1 MAEGHRCRSHYR
13 DLQPGGQMRPYRS
26 MLFVPGHKPDW
37 IVKAGRSGADA
48 LIIDLE
54 DSIPHA
60 DKPAA
65 RLGVAALIEQTQRQD
80 QGAWIRVNALDTGWT
95 PLDLAA
101 IMTPALEGVVQPK
114 VETADDVKQLDAM
127 LTAAETLAGLPV
139 GSVEILPTPETA
151 KGLWNIFE
159 ICTASRRV
167 GSIAGGGAK
176 GGDTAHSV
184 GYQWTRDKME
194 TLYLRSRVLLAG
206 RAAGLKYA
214 LAMLWNEIQDLEGLE
229 QHCIRCR
236 QIGYTGEI
244 LIHPSHV
251 PIANRVYT
259 PTEAEI
265 AYAEGLLKAMDEG
278 IARGDAAVTYE
289 GAMVDYAMVKSAQE
303 LLELSKRLGQRE

>member
-1 MAEGHRCRSHYR
+1 MH
-13 DLQPGGQMRPYRS
+13 PYRS

-37 IVKAGRSGADA
+37 IVKAGRTGADA

-65 RLGVAALIEQTQRQD
+65 RQAVAALIEQAKQQD

-101 IMTPALEGVVQPK
+101 IMTPALDGVVQPK
-114 VETADDVKQLDAM
+114 VETADDVKRLDAM
-127 LTAAETLAGLPV
+127 LTAAETLSGLPV

-151 KGLWNIFE
+151 EGLWNIYD
-159 ICTASRRV
+159 ICTASPRV
-167 GSIAGGGAK
+167 VSIAGGGAK

-184 GYQWTRDKME
+184 GYQWTREEME
-194 TLYLRSRVLLAG
+194 TLYLRSRVLLAA

-214 LAMLWNEIQDLEGLE
+214 LAMLWNEIHDLAGLE

-236 QIGYTGEI
+236 QIGYTGEL

-251 PIANRVYT
+251 AVANRVYT

-265 AYAEGLLKAMDEG
+265 AHAEGLLKAMDEG
-278 IARGDAAVTYE
+278 VARGDAAVTYE
-289 GAMVDYAMVKSAQE
+289 GAMVDYAMVKSARE
-303 LLELSKRLGQRE
+303 LLELARTIGIRG